1 MLEIVDIHANH
12 GDSYT
17 IQGVSMSVERGA
29 CLGVLGRNGAG
40 KTTLMQSV
48 LGLHPARAQRITLDG
63 RDLTRASARD
73 RIRAGLALVPQGR
86 RIFPTLT
93 VEENLRVVPP
103 SEAGRLD
110 IADVYRRFPRLQ
122 ERRSNMGHQLSGGE
136 QQMLAI
142 GRALMSDPQYLL
154 LDEPTEGL
162 APTIV
167 AEVVDVI
174 RRVVSEGRGVVLVE
188 QGIQFVLDLADDL
201 VVMDHG
207 KVVLSGGSAQYRED
221 SGPLLTHLGIS
232 TGTPR

>member
-1 MLEIVDIHANH
+1 MFEVVDIHANH

-17 IQGVSMSVERGA
+17 IQGISMAVERGA

-48 LGLHPARAQRITLDG
+48 LGLHPARAQRIVLDG
-63 RDLTRASARD
+63 RDLARASARD

-86 RIFPTLT
+86 RIFPTLS

-103 SEAGRLD
+103 STAGRLE
-110 IADVYRRFPRLQ
+110 IADVYERFPRLR
-122 ERRSNMGHQLSGGE
+122 ERRRNMGHQLSGGE

-167 AEVVDVI
+167 AEVVEVI
-174 RRVVSEGRGVVLVE
+174 RQVVSEGRGVVLVE
-188 QGIQFVLDLADDL
+188 QGTQLVLDLADD
-201 VVMDHG
+201 VIVMDHG
-207 KVVLSGGSAQYRED
+207 KVVMRGDSAGYRED
-221 SGPLLTHLGIS
+221 PSSLLTHLGIS
-232 TGTPR
+232 SG

>member
-1 MLEIVDIHANH
+1 MLQVVDIHANH

-17 IQGVSMSVERGA
+17 VQGISLAVERGA

-48 LGLHPARAQRITLDG
+48 MGLHPSRAQRLVLDD
-63 RDLTRASARD
+63 RDLTGTSARE

-86 RIFPTLT
+86 RIFPTLS

-103 SEAGRLD
+103 SSAGRLD
-110 IADVYRRFPRLQ
+110 IADVYERFPRLR
-122 ERRSNMGHQLSGGE
+122 ERRRNMGHQLSGGE

-174 RRVVSEGRGVVLVE
+174 RQVVAEGRGVVLVE
-188 QGIQFVLDLADDL
+188 QGIQFVLDLADDVL
-201 VVMDHG
+201 VMDHG
-207 KVVLSGGSAQYRED
+207 KVVLSGPSAQYREN
-221 SGPLLTHLGIS
+221 SEPLLTHLGIS
-232 TGTPR
+232 TG